1 MAKNDTLF
9 SKKNFFC
16 FINFCIN
23 GRLFTFQLLVNQ
35 HFHTYVE
42 SQDEVQA
49 ILHKDDGAS

>member
-9 SKKNFFC
+9 SEKNFFC